1 MKLRLDSLNVKKQV
15 RYGFAIL
22 ILFIAGLSGFSLF
35 NIWRTRVDNSQ
46 LLVPGFIGGAA
57 ILFSFIIMR
66 TISNQI
72 DHRLKKIGN
81 SINEVQSA
89 TSEMAGEAEIID
101 DNNQE
106 LGEHISDSFD
116 SIKEF
121 KGEVRKSNRENNE
134 LTETVSES
142 ATAVEEIAQ
151 STNDIAMVNDSLAEN
166 SETIREEAEKNLEE
180 MNSTNEL
187 ISSGNEILQQTLEAT
202 GELQENL
209 EKADEISGAILEI
222 SNQTNLLALNA
233 AIEAARAGQ
242 AGQGFNVVADE
253 IRELAE
259 KSNQS
264 TVKVQKILQQINGKA
279 VEVSDYLRNN
289 DNNEDSV
296 ESIFDE
302 ITESSS
308 EVYNSMENMFEL
320 AEDQAAQTQETSAST
335 EEVSA
340 NSQEVSAQ
348 IQEVFSSAEDISARF
363 TVVVE
368 EGEDLDEIMDDI
380 KDTRDLFSKK
390 VSKQNSATQ
399 EISARLEDL
408 HEQAGY
414 FGANGEI

>member
-1 MKLRLDSLNVKKQV
+1 MNKLHYGLVLPKK
-15 RYGFAIL
+15 R
-22 ILFIAGLSGFSLF
+22 
-35 NIWRTRVDNSQ
+35 
-46 LLVPGFIGGAA
+46 
-57 ILFSFIIMR
+57 
-66 TISNQI
+66 
-72 DHRLKKIGN
+72 
-81 SINEVQSA
+81 
-89 TSEMAGEAEIID
+89 
-101 DNNQE
+101 
-106 LGEHISDSFD
+106 
-116 SIKEF
+116 
-121 KGEVRKSNRENNE
+121 RK
-134 LTETVSES
+134 
-142 ATAVEEIAQ
+142 
-151 STNDIAMVNDSLAEN
+151 
-166 SETIREEAEKNLEE
+166 
-180 MNSTNEL
+180 
-187 ISSGNEILQQTLEAT
+187 
-202 GELQENL
+202 
-209 EKADEISGAILEI
+209 
-222 SNQTNLLALNA
+222 
-233 AIEAARAGQ
+233 
-242 AGQGFNVVADE
+242 
-253 IRELAE
+253 
-259 KSNQS
+259 
-264 TVKVQKILQQINGKA
+264 
-279 VEVSDYLRNN
+279 NN